1 MLVNSPRLHHHTFP
15 LLHYFIAIILVPCN
29 RSALFLWF
37 SINIAQKTDIQ
48 MRLFV
53 EQPCKVEA
61 ASLSS
66 TFSEL
71 EWNWLIKSLL
81 LKTLL
86 WFRVYYRQR
95 FVPCCWFFFWLI
107 WRSMYSATV
116 WIKALQLGQLHDGE
130 MKSAGSRTDIKLWLF
145 SSHELFHSRVFCCKP
160 PPQHPSLIH
169 LLECCVLMALVG
181 APSIS
186 YSNQF

>member
-1 MLVNSPRLHHHTFP
+1 MQRRRNCHKVTDTMLVNSPRLHHHTFP

-130 MKSAGSRTDIKLWLF
+130 MKSAGSRCHWYREMKSAGSRCHWYKVVAILF
-145 SSHELFHSRVFCCKP
+145 TWTV
-160 PPQHPSLIH
+160 SL
-169 LLECCVLMALVG
+169 
-181 APSIS
+181 
-186 YSNQF
+186 